1 MGAPLSLPTGRCLA
15 RQPVTRPHPMP
26 VPCTHPEDG
35 WTTVTGIATC
45 GRCGTQRFAGY
56 RALGPAIGLPE
67 GAPRGATGT
76 GTGSGT
82 LHPGVAAVSPP
93 PPRTD

>member
-1 MGAPLSLPTGRCLA
+1 M
-15 RQPVTRPHPMP
+15 
-26 VPCTHPEDG
+26 PCTHPEG
-35 WTTVTGIATC
+35 EWTTSAGIATC
-45 GRCGTQRFAGY
+45 GRCGTQRFVDY

-67 GAPRGATGT
+67 GVPRGAT

>member
-1 MGAPLSLPTGRCLA
+1 M
-15 RQPVTRPHPMP
+15 
-26 VPCTHPEDG
+26 PCTHPEDE
-35 WTTVTGIATC
+35 WTTSAGIAAC
-45 GRCGTQRFAGY
+45 GRCGTRRFVDY

-67 GAPRGATGT
+67 GAPRGAA

-82 LHPGVAAVSPP
+82 LRPSGTAVSPP